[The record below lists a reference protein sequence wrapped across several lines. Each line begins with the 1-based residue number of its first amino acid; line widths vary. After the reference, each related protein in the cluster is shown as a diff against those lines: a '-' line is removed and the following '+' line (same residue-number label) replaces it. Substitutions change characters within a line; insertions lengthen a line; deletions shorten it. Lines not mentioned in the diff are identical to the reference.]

1 MPPDHGIVN
10 IQVKGCFPQQKE
22 YFDESINHLESEK
35 LINTEMSQTREYMK
49 YELITAHQWVS

>member
-35 LINTEMSQTREYMK
+35 LINTEMSQ
-49 YELITAHQWVS
+49 SD